1 MIIRMLRGRLKVA
14 PRVLPVVRVR
24 AVAREKSGWEL
35 MVEGL
40 VRKAAQ
46 TIEKA
51 LKTAIDQRYPG
62 HRYVS
67 LLQKGV

>member
-1 MIIRMLRGRLKVA
+1 MY
-14 PRVLPVVRVR
+14 
-24 AVAREKSGWEL
+24 VARGTSGWGL
-35 MVEGL
+35 MVEAL

-67 LLQKGV
+67 PLRKEG

>member
-1 MIIRMLRGRLKVA
+1 
-14 PRVLPVVRVR
+14 
-24 AVAREKSGWEL
+24 
-35 MVEGL
+35 MVEAL

-67 LLQKGV
+67 PLRKEG